1 MSYPTPTANEL
12 QTPGSPLRSILVSLV
27 GSLLWLG
34 TCGCAPQPDGVQQP
48 SAQGNPVPADPDQAN
63 AGSQSANPQFTQ
75 SKSTQSKSAQSQSA
89 QSATAELNAQLPPAT
104 TTNDLQAETNQRRTN
119 LLTQAAQQQAAGD
132 WESLDATLES
142 LAELPTQGQSEEQA
156 AAIERLTQ
164 AAADQRAELA
174 AQQRASRLAQSQQL
188 IAGGRLDEAQRAL
201 ADVLT
206 RGPTDEQRAEAQTL
220 TEEIERV
227 RKARR
232 QLKSWIQLLGSAERK
247 DVQAAQTQLLLDP
260 DTALGM
266 VLDALRAT
274 QSADQAANYI
284 ETLGLLE
291 RPDIVLPEYI
301 ELLKDE
307 TKETLWPVIQQQLT
321 APGVSGAGE
330 ALLSLAAQTKKV
342 EQRRA
347 AWEALAGVADPPA
360 STLVTAA
367 RLLPDTDEA
376 TLPLLL
382 QAATHAILVHGQQ
395 DLAARRGQPAFK
407 AADENALAGLF
418 QRLDSWTGVTP
429 VTQSNAPNAAPA
441 AAAPAAAAPVVLEA
455 RRLATVLG
463 RITAQ
468 PISGIKIAR
477 VEAELPDS
485 PATALLD
492 GVWNAV
498 EPKTMWR
505 YPIAQ
510 RGVVL
515 LDLGQER
522 LVTAVRIWNLN
533 ETSGTQRG
541 WKEVELFVSDN
552 PSELTPATTAVVPPA
567 AGVAQTA
574 QVADFGTTITI
585 PPTRARYVR
594 LQAKSTWTTDM
605 HSGLSEIQVLGW

>member
-1 MSYPTPTANEL
+1 L
-12 QTPGSPLRSILVSLV
+12 LCLGS
-27 GSLLWLG
+27 GG
-34 TCGCAPQPDGVQQP
+34 CGPQQSSVEPSSVEQP
-48 SAQGNPVPADPDQAN
+48 SAQQHPAQQNSSPQSAAPSATDPATAKSNTNSTSADPTPD
-63 AGSQSANPQFTQ
+63 SES
-75 SKSTQSKSAQSQSA
+75 
-89 QSATAELNAQLPPAT
+89 
-104 TTNDLQAETNQRRTN
+104 ETNQRRLQ
-119 LLTQAAQQQAAGD
+119 LLTQAEQQLKTGD
-132 WESLDATLES
+132 WDELAETLES

-156 AAIERLTQ
+156 AAIERLTTT
-164 AAADQRAELA
+164 AVTKRAEVA
-174 AQQRASRLAQSQQL
+174 AQQRAARLAQSQQL

-201 ADVLT
+201 SDVLT

-220 TEEIERV
+220 TDEIERV

-266 VLDALRAT
+266 VLDALRGT

-291 RPDIVLPEYI
+291 RPDIVMLEYI

-307 TKETLWPVIQQQLT
+307 TKESLWPVIQQQLT
-321 APGVSGAGE
+321 APGVAGAGE
-330 ALLSLAAQTKKV
+330 ALLSLAAQSKKV

-360 STLVTAA
+360 ATLLTAA
-367 RLLPDTDEA
+367 RLVPETDEA

-382 QAATHAILVHGQQ
+382 QATTHAILVHGQQ
-395 DLAARRGQPAFK
+395 DLAARRGQPALQP
-407 AADENALAGLF
+407 ADETALASFL
-418 QRLDSWTGVTP
+418 QQLDRWTGVAP
-429 VTQSNAPNAAPA
+429 GTQPTAANPPAPAA
-441 AAAPAAAAPVVLEA
+441 AAAPAAPPAAAAPEPVMLAA

-463 RITAQ
+463 RLTAP

-477 VEAELPDS
+477 VEAELPES
-485 PATALLD
+485 PAAALLD

-522 LVTAVRIWNLN
+522 LVTAVRVWNLN

-541 WKEVELFVSDN
+541 WKEIELFVSDN
-552 PSELTPATTAVVPPA
+552 PAELTPATTAVVPPA
-567 AGVAQTA
+567 AGVVQTA